1 MTDVNDGYVDK
12 VESRRRKLYAVAR
25 EHGLSREDRLDL
37 AEKFLW
43 CDVESWKDLNDAQIS
58 RLLDG
63 FEVHELL
70 THLADTRLQPSQ
82 PEASDPAPTGS

>member
-1 MTDVNDGYVDK
+1 MTDVNNDHVDK

-70 THLADTRLQPSQ
+70 SHLKDTAPPRQQ
-82 PEASDPAPTGS
+82 PEASDPGSTGS